1 MELSKIIQG
10 CMTYGKWG
18 KQLTTRD
25 IAERIEFNLENGITT
40 FDHAD
45 IYGDY
50 TTEADFGK
58 GLKASQIQRGEIKI
72 ISKCGLQLPSQELEN
87 YLKYYQY
94 DADYIIAQAKQSIKN
109 LQCDYLDVFLL
120 HRPSP
125 LMQKDEIAKA
135 IDTLKREGLI
145 KTFGVSN
152 FTTAQIDY
160 LRSSVEISYN
170 QIQISLTHLEALEN
184 DHLYDLSQRQIQPM
198 AWQPLGEILK
208 LQPDDKLKICLNELS
223 LKYKLTEAQLA
234 IAFLNKLPFD
244 ILPVIGTTSTDRV
257 RLSAESTKVNLK
269 LQDWFRLYEASRG
282 HEVA

>member
-18 KQLTTRD
+18 KQLTTQH
-25 IAERIEFNLENGITT
+25 IAQRIEANLENGITT

-58 GLKASQIQRGEIKI
+58 GWKASKINRSEIQI
-72 ISKCGLQLPSQELEN
+72 ISKCGLQLPSQERGN
-87 YLKYYQY
+87 HLKHYQY
-94 DADYIIAQAKQSIKN
+94 DADYILAQAKQSISN

-135 IDTLKREGLI
+135 VDLLKREGLI

-152 FTTAQIDY
+152 FTLAQIDD
-160 LRSSVEISYN
+160 LSTSVEILYN

-184 DHLYDLSQRQIQPM
+184 DHLYGLSQRQIQPM
-198 AWQPLGEILK
+198 AWQPLGELLQLK
-208 LQPDDKLKICLNELS
+208 SDHQLKICLSDLS
-223 LKYKLTEAQLA
+223 SKYNLTEAQLA
-234 IAFLNKLPFD
+234 IAFLKKLPFG
-244 ILPVIGTTSTDRV
+244 ILPVIGTTSIERA
-257 RLSAESTKVNLK
+257 RSSIKASQVNLE
-269 LQDWFRLYEASRG
+269 LQDWFKLYEASRG
-282 HEVA
+282 YEVA

>member
-18 KQLTTRD
+18 KQLTTQH
-25 IAERIEFNLENGITT
+25 IAKRIESNLENGITT

-50 TTEADFGK
+50 TTEVDFGK
-58 GLKASQIQRGEIKI
+58 ALNASPVHRSDIQI
-72 ISKCGLQLPSQELEN
+72 ISKCGLQLPSQQRGN
-87 YLKYYQY
+87 HLKHYQY
-94 DADYIIAQAKQSIKN
+94 DAGYIVAQAQQSITN

-135 IDTLKREGLI
+135 IDILKREGLI

-152 FTTAQIDY
+152 FTLAQIDY
-160 LRSSVEISYN
+160 LSPSVEILYN
-170 QIQISLTHLEALEN
+170 QIQISLTHLDALEN
-184 DHLYDLSQRQIQPM
+184 DHLYGLSQRQIQPM
-198 AWQPLGEILK
+198 AWHPLGELFNLESDHQLK
-208 LQPDDKLKICLNELS
+208 TCLTELS
-223 LKYKLTEAQLA
+223 SKYSLTEAQLA
-234 IAFLNKLPFD
+234 LAFLKKLPFD
-244 ILPVIGTTSTDRV
+244 ILPVIGTTSIERAKSSIEATQVD
-257 RLSAESTKVNLK
+257 LE
-269 LQDWFRLYEASRG
+269 LQDWFKLYEASRG